1 MRYRIFTIGLLAS
14 ASAIAMASS
23 ATAGPASCDNR
34 SNNNIRKLTECVT
47 LDGVR
52 AHQQALQDIANDSF
66 PNNRAS
72 GFEGYDR
79 SVDYVVEQLTAAG
92 YSPVI
97 QPFDFVI
104 FNENAEATLEQTAPG
119 AATYEYLIDFF
130 TMSYSGSGTASG
142 VVESVDLDLGRGN
155 ASTSGCEIDDFAG
168 FTPGNIALIQ
178 RGFCSFQQ
186 KAENAEASGATG
198 VIIFNQG
205 NAEDGSRDVLFGGT
219 LSDGYIGALPV
230 VSATYDRGVE
240 WAGIAGLELT
250 LTTDTTREPFTTV
263 NVLAET
269 ATGDPNNVVMVGA
282 HLDSVNPGPGIN
294 DNGSGSAAILETAI
308 QMSKVNM
315 VNQVRFAW
323 WGAEESGLIGSTY
336 YVNDLI
342 DRYFDEGDLSIFDI
356 ALYLNFDM
364 VGSPNYVFKIY
375 DGDDSDAEGAGPGP
389 AGSEQIE
396 ALFEAFYESRG
407 EPFIGT
413 DFSGRSDYGPFID
426 LVGIPAGGLF
436 TGAEEIKSEEEAAI
450 WGGTAGDQLDP
461 CYHLVCDTFDNNSN
475 YALDINSDAIATAT
489 LYYGM
494 NTSEIN
500 GVDGKGNF
508 TNGAALRQVGFMVN
522 MEMLGKRFQ
531 R

>member
-1 MRYRIFTIGLLAS
+1 MALAS
-14 ASAIAMASS
+14 AAA
-23 ATAGPASCDNR
+23 AGPKSCENR
-34 SNNNIRKLTECVT
+34 SNNNIAKLTECVT
-47 LDGVR
+47 LEGVR
-52 AHQQALQDIANDSF
+52 AHQSALQEIANDSF

-104 FNENAEATLEQTAPG
+104 FNENSDAMLEQTAPV
-119 AATYEYLIDFF
+119 ATTYEYLVDFF

-142 VVESVDLDLGRGN
+142 PVEPVDLDLGRGN
-155 ASTSGCEIDDFAG
+155 ASSSGCEIADFAG
-168 FTPGNIALIQ
+168 FTAGSIALIQ
-178 RGFCSFQQ
+178 RGACSFEQ
-186 KAENAEASGATG
+186 KANNAEASGAIG

-205 NAEDGSRDVLFGGT
+205 NADDGSRDVLFGGT
-219 LSDGYIGALPV
+219 LSDSYVGDLPV

-240 WAGIAGLELT
+240 WAGTAGLEMT

-269 ATGDPNNVVMVGA
+269 NTGDPENIVMVGA

-308 QMSKVNM
+308 QMSKVNL
-315 VNQVRFAW
+315 VNKVRFAW
-323 WGAEESGLIGSTY
+323 WGAEESGLIGSTF

-342 DRYFDEGDLSIFDI
+342 DKFFAGDDQIFDI

-375 DGDDSDAEGAGPGP
+375 DGDDSDEVGAGPGP
-389 AGSEQIE
+389 DGSAQIE
-396 ALFEAFYESRG
+396 AFFEGFYESRG
-407 EPFIGT
+407 EPYKGT

-436 TGAEEIKSEEEAAI
+436 TGAEEIKSDEEAAI
-450 WGGTAGDQLDP
+450 WGGTAGEQLDP
-461 CYHLVCDTFDNNSN
+461 CYHLVCDTFDNNSDK
-475 YALDINSDAIATAT
+475 ALDINSDAIAAST

-500 GVDGKGNF
+500 GVEGKGNF
-508 TNGAALRQVGFMVN
+508 TNGAALRQVGFMTG

-531 R
+531 K